1 MPKTPPKSDAGRK
14 VRGASVI
21 RLHGSTANAL
31 ASSKAKLERGELE
44 DKATNR
50 LTGKQ
55 EAFAQHVSKGNT
67 LKAAVRH
74 AYDAEGMTDKSC
86 YEMGCRMM
94 RNAKIAARVDGLIE
108 ANTRAALHKGGSL
121 KAFVVERLQE
131 EAMNAKQDG
140 ARVRALELIGKLTEV
155 GAFAEQRI
163 DITPSRSEA
172 EIEQDIASLLD
183 KLSAQRDGRIG

>member
-1 MPKTPPKSDAGRK
+1 MPKTPLKSDAGHK
-14 VRGASVI
+14 ARGASVI
-21 RLHGSTANAL
+21 KLHGSTANAL
-31 ASSKAKLERGELE
+31 ANSKAKLERGELE

-67 LKAAVRH
+67 LKASVRH
-74 AYDAEGMTDKSC
+74 AYDSENMTDKSC

-140 ARVRALELIGKLTEV
+140 ARVRALELLGKLTEV
-155 GAFAEQRI
+155 QAFADVSI
-163 DITPSRSEA
+163 DRTPKRTEA
-172 EIEQDIASLLD
+172 EIEADIADLLER
-183 KLSAQRDGRIG
+183 LRPEAQPG

>member
-1 MPKTPPKSDAGRK
+1 MPKTPPKSDAGHK
-14 VRGASVI
+14 ASGASVI
-21 RLHGSTANAL
+21 KLHGSTANAL
-31 ASSKAKLERGELE
+31 ANSKAKLERGELE

-55 EAFAQHVSKGNT
+55 EAFAQHVAKGNT
-67 LKAAVRH
+67 LKASVRR
-74 AYDAEGMTDKSC
+74 AYDAENMTDKSC

-121 KAFVVERLQE
+121 KAFVIERLQE

-140 ARVRALELIGKLTEV
+140 ARVRALELLGKLTEV
-155 GAFAEQRI
+155 GAFADVSI
-163 DITPSRSEA
+163 DRTPKRTEA
-172 EIEQDIASLLD
+172 EVEADIKDLLER
-183 KLSAQRDGRIG
+183 LRSQPG

>member
-14 VRGASVI
+14 ASGAGVI
-21 RLHGSTANAL
+21 KLHGSTANAL
-31 ASSKAKLERGELE
+31 ANSKAKLERGELE

-67 LKAAVRH
+67 LKASVRH
-74 AYDAEGMTDKSC
+74 AYDSENMTDKSC

-108 ANTRAALHKGGSL
+108 AETRAALHKGGSL

-131 EAMNAKQDG
+131 EALNAKQDG
-140 ARVRALELIGKLTEV
+140 ARVRALELLGKLTEV

-163 DITPSRSEA
+163 DITPRKSEQ
-172 EIEQDIASLLD
+172 EIEQEIRNLLER
-183 KLSAQRDGRIG
+183 LRPETQPG